1 MSNAVHQYISK
12 QISTINNM
20 QLHEIQI
27 QNQCFQSCIFSQRH
41 FTWNASS
48 DLLSAT
54 ARVQVS
60 DAYRKMKWGK
70 KYSNKMGWAEMESK
84 WVE

>member
-1 MSNAVHQYISK
+1 M
-12 QISTINNM
+12 
-20 QLHEIQI
+20 
-27 QNQCFQSCIFSQRH
+27 RRWH
-41 FTWNASS
+41 FMWNASS